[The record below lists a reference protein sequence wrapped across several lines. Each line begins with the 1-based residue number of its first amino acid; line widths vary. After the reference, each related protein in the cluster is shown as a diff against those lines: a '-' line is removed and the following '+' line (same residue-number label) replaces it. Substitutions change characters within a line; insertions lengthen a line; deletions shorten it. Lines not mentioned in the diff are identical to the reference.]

1 MRKSVW
7 LLLVL
12 AWFGLRGRPV
22 RAAEDLLFENVT
34 WGPATPGFAFAPPT
48 EVWAEQG
55 QGGDFAIGFASSL
68 TPKLA
73 FSVLTNI
80 TIIRDEAAGK
90 LELTK
95 ANNSGNVQL
104 FRVLASTIGDQH
116 YRVQVTVADTVYEFP
131 LTVHV
136 IDKLPA
142 DLKLNLAGQA
152 LLDYLP
158 LQAFLVDSQGRKYLA
173 KLTRTTAKSVLLQP
187 TVMVPTWQ
195 SNSKLANETMTLAW
209 GEHNQNSGSF
219 TIVHQPPPIS
229 YTPGQGLTLTVP
241 ISLSQ
246 PQEQGQVTWALQKAA
261 AQNVISLTQSLTINA
276 PVTFTAAQVS
286 QSQTLVLAFSFGG
299 SSINYPASPLQP
311 ITPLAATPLF
321 GGSVSLQTL
330 ATQAV
335 RLPALWPALPIQ
347 AMGSWQLSLTVSSDL
362 PVSYYLELGPAFAN
376 QQVTPSTTAQL
387 AGRDNQMLALSEAAL
402 VILPTTRLLAGRYAV
417 TIHFLLVR
425 GPSSFQ

>member
-22 RAAEDLLFENVT
+22 QAADDLLFENVT
-34 WGPATPGFAFAPPT
+34 WGPTTAGFAFAPPR

-55 QGGDFAIGFASSL
+55 QGGDFALGYASSL

-73 FSVLTNI
+73 FAVLGNI
-80 TIIRDEAAGK
+80 TISRDEAGEI
-90 LELTK
+90 ELVK
-95 ANNSGNVQL
+95 VNNSGNVQL
-104 FRVLASTIGDQH
+104 FRAQAKTSGDQH
-116 YRVQVTVADTVYEFP
+116 YRVQVTVADAVYEFP

-142 DLKLNLAGQA
+142 DLKLNLAGQS

-158 LQAFLVDSQGRKYLA
+158 LQAFFVDSQGRKYLA

-195 SNSKLANETMTLAW
+195 TNSKLANETMTLAW

-229 YTPGQGLTLTVP
+229 YAPGQGLTLTMP
-241 ISLSQ
+241 ITLSQ
-246 PQEQGQVTWALQKAA
+246 PQENGQVTWTLQKPA
-261 AQNVISLTQSLTINA
+261 AQTVAFFTQSLALNA
-276 PVTFTAAQVS
+276 PITFTAEQVL
-286 QSQTLVLAFSFGG
+286 QSQTVVLSFEFRG
-299 SSINYPASPLQP
+299 SKFTYPASPLQP
-311 ITPLAATPLF
+311 IMPLAATSLF
-321 GGSVSLQTL
+321 GGSVALQTL

-347 AMGSWQLSLTVSSDL
+347 ATGSWQLTLTVSSDL
-362 PVSYYLELGPAFAN
+362 PVPYYLDLGPALAN
-376 QQVTPSTTAQL
+376 QQVTSSTAAQL

>member
-22 RAAEDLLFENVT
+22 QAADNLLFENVT
-34 WGPATPGFAFAPPT
+34 WGPSTPGFAFAPPR
-48 EVWAEQG
+48 EVWAEKG
-55 QGGDFAIGFASSL
+55 QGGDFAIGYASSL

-73 FSVLTNI
+73 FAVLGNI
-80 TIIRDEAAGK
+80 TIIRDEAGA

-95 ANNSGNVQL
+95 VNNSGNVQL

-116 YRVQVTVADTVYEFP
+116 YRVQVTVAEMLYEFP

-142 DLKLNLAGQA
+142 DLKLNLAGQF

-158 LQAFLVDSQGRKYLA
+158 LQAFLVDGQGRKYLA

-187 TVMVPTWQ
+187 TVVVPTWQ
-195 SNSKLANETMTLAW
+195 ANSKLANETMTLAW

-241 ISLSQ
+241 MSLSQ
-246 PQEQGQVTWALQKAA
+246 PQEDGHVTWALQKPV
-261 AQNVISLTQSLTINA
+261 AQTVAFFTQSLTINV

-286 QSQTLVLAFSFGG
+286 QSQTVVLSFGFG
-299 SSINYPASPLQP
+299 RSTITYPASPLQP
-311 ITPLAATPLF
+311 ITPLVATPLF
-321 GGSVSLQTL
+321 AGSVSLQTL

-335 RLPALWPALPIQ
+335 RLPALWPELPIQ
-347 AMGSWQLSLTVSSDL
+347 ATGSWQLTLTVSSDL
-362 PVSYYLELGPAFAN
+362 PVPYYLELGPAFAN

-425 GPSSFQ
+425 GPSFFQ

>member
-22 RAAEDLLFENVT
+22 QAADDLLFENVT

-55 QGGDFAIGFASSL
+55 QGGDFAIGYASSVK
-68 TPKLA
+68 PKLDFA
-73 FSVLTNI
+73 VLGNI
-80 TIIRDEAAGK
+80 TIIRDEAGE
-90 LELTK
+90 LELVK
-95 ANNSGNVQL
+95 VNNSGNVQL
-104 FRVLASTIGDQH
+104 FRAQAKTSGDQH

-241 ISLSQ
+241 MSLSQ
-246 PQEQGQVTWALQKAA
+246 PQEHGQVTWSLQKAA

-286 QSQTLVLAFSFGG
+286 QSQTVVLAFSFGG

-347 AMGSWQLSLTVSSDL
+347 AKGSWQLSLTVSSDL
-362 PVSYYLELGPAFAN
+362 PVPYYLELGPAFAN